1 MAEKEI
7 SKSDEWIGFLILAV
21 FLAPILSVI
30 IVGGYG
36 FLVWITQIITG
47 PPGI

>member
-1 MAEKEI
+1 MAGFDITKKDEKI
-7 SKSDEWIGFLILAV
+7 SFIILAV

-36 FLVWITQIITG
+36 FIIWITQILTG
-47 PPGI
+47 PSSY